1 MIQLNINNNKN
12 NYKRDHDH
20 VKGSKLTFFCVLD
33 KVVSSSQLLRSFEF
47 AITMQCWKRK
57 TS

>member
-1 MIQLNINNNKN
+1 MIQLNINNSKN

-20 VKGSKLTFFCVLD
+20 VKGSKHTFFCALD

-47 AITMQCWKRK
+47 SITMQ
-57 TS
+57 